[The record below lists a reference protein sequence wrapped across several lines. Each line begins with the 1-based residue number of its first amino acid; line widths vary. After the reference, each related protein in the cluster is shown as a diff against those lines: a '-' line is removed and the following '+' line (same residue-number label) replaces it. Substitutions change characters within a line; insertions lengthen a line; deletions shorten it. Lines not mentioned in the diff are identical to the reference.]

1 MSDAHCER
9 MAGHPGPH
17 CWRGPAEGVTMWTD
31 GEPIVSPEGQWLVTV
46 EDLTD
51 SDGTVWQK

>member
-1 MSDAHCER
+1 MKGAHCQR

-17 CWRGPAEGVTMWTD
+17 CWRGPAEDVTRWSD
-31 GEPIVSPEGQWLVTV
+31 GEPIVSPQGQWLVGP

-51 SDGTVWQK
+51 SDGTVWA